1 MALLPAQESQMVT
14 QNPLTQARKLKL
26 RWFVTISTLPLLAV
40 VSAFGIIP
48 QSEISFTFNQNTVAE
63 ISLPADT
70 QNPVSPDVF
79 WHSERMQR
87 GDTIADLLR
96 RLKID
101 DEPASN
107 YLRHDK
113 AAESLHR
120 LSSGKEVQAS
130 TRVDGSLVTL
140 RFINN
145 VGNQVVV
152 ERKGDNFST
161 RTLAA
166 QIEKRTL
173 MRTGDI
179 SSTLFTATDAAG
191 IPDIIANQLADIF
204 SGDIDFHR
212 DLRKGDVFSVIYEMN
227 YSNGTPVSAG
237 NILAADFSNQG
248 RHFRALYFE
257 TGNNRGSY
265 FSPDGKSMRKAFLR
279 SPIEFSRVSSGFKNS
294 RLHPVLNK
302 WRSHKGVDYS
312 AAIGTKVKV
321 TADGIITFVGT
332 QSGYGN
338 VVMVDHQ
345 GRYST
350 VYGHL
355 SRFANGLR
363 RGQRVSQGDIIAYVG
378 KTGLAT
384 GPHLHYEF
392 KIKGQHYDPLRV
404 ALPDAKPIN
413 PVQKAQFQAATAVMN
428 ERLTMLGGNSL
439 LAKSE

>member
-1 MALLPAQESQMVT
+1 MVT

-26 RWFVTISTLPLLAV
+26 RWFVTLSTLPLLAV

-70 QNPVSPDVF
+70 QDPVSPDVY
-79 WHSERMQR
+79 WHSERMQH
-87 GDTIADLLR
+87 GDTIAELLR
-96 RLKID
+96 RLQID
-101 DEPASN
+101 DEPASI
-107 YLRHDK
+107 YLRQDK
-113 AAESLHR
+113 AAESLRH
-120 LSSGKEVQAS
+120 LSSGKEVQAV
-130 TRVDGSLVTL
+130 TREDGSLMSL
-140 RFINN
+140 RFINSD
-145 VGNQVVV
+145 GNQVVI
-152 ERKGDNFST
+152 ERKGDSFST
-161 RTLAA
+161 RTLDA
-166 QIEKRTL
+166 QIEKRVF
-173 MRTGDI
+173 MRMGEI
-179 SSTLFTATDAAG
+179 SSTLFAATDAAG
-191 IPDIIANQLADIF
+191 IPDITANQLADIF

-227 YSNGTPVSAG
+227 YSNGLPMSAG
-237 NILAADFSNQG
+237 NILAADFNNQG
-248 RHFRALYFE
+248 RQYRALYFE
-257 TGNNRGSY
+257 IGKNRGSY
-265 FSPDGKSMRKAFLR
+265 FSPDGRSMRKAFLR
-279 SPIEFSRVSSGFKNS
+279 SPIEFSRVSSGFKIS
-294 RLHPVLNK
+294 RFHPILNK
-302 WRSHKGVDYS
+302 WGAHKGVDYA

-321 TADGIITFVGT
+321 TADGVITFAGS

-355 SRFANGLR
+355 SRFASGLR

-413 PVQKAQFQAATAVMN
+413 PVQKVQFQAATASMN
-428 ERLTMLGGNSL
+428 ERLNMLGGNRL